1 MSSGYFPQA
10 LEVVPL
16 KHFMCQYFN
25 FYPNG
30 MSFPGGR
37 NAGKAKLSGAAG
49 LLPDLGDFSGIKE
62 EEENSKCTEKKRKG
76 RERAGGYW
84 LGRFILSVGNSEPLP
99 RSLWPML
106 ATTSS
111 LIKDVIYLIDLSKLE
126 NS

>member
-25 FYPNG
+25 FYPNE

-49 LLPDLGDFSGIKE
+49 LLPNLGDFSGIKE
-62 EEENSKCTEKKRKG
+62 EEENSK
-76 RERAGGYW
+76 
-84 LGRFILSVGNSEPLP
+84 
-99 RSLWPML
+99 
-106 ATTSS
+106 
-111 LIKDVIYLIDLSKLE
+111 
-126 NS
+126 